1 MQCEVAFPLCA
12 RTNLIQLKYLAFTM
26 GTALISM
33 RHTAVAAPALV
44 NQPVSSSGGTRG
56 GMVKSKSIGAFLN
69 AIVRFGAMDEASASR
84 NAGGLSSVTADE
96 VASLDTCQLGP
107 HW

>member
-1 MQCEVAFPLCA
+1 MSAHSG
-12 RTNLIQLKYLAFTM
+12 LIQLKYLAFTM

-33 RHTAVAAPALV
+33 WHIAVAAPALV
-44 NQPVSSSGGTRG
+44 KPVSSSGSARG